1 MANNYLFHQNYNL
14 NQIASVIEESC
25 PKDLQ
30 SNLQV
35 KSARN
40 KLSSLRIMCF
50 SFFFFSCNYKP
61 WLFQRKS
68 GNTSGCYLTCIFL
81 RVVFEQF
88 DVHLSLIY
96 KKILQHKTNETKQGE
111 FINNVSNIKKKLL
124 VVFSKESD
132 MSWVTMWLS
141 ILSGVNTWHRECYLI
156 IEQNCVSLSK
166 YIYLTRT
173 IFS

>member
-1 MANNYLFHQNYNL
+1 MQLTSRLFLKHYQQILTLMANNYLFHQNYNL

-68 GNTSGCYLTCIFL
+68 GEYKRVLSYVYFL
-81 RVVFEQF
+81 RVVFEWF

-96 KKILQHKTNETKQGE
+96 KKILQHKTKGAKQGE
-111 FINNVSNIKKKLL
+111 FINNVSNIKK
-124 VVFSKESD
+124 
-132 MSWVTMWLS
+132 
-141 ILSGVNTWHRECYLI
+141 
-156 IEQNCVSLSK
+156 
-166 YIYLTRT
+166 
-173 IFS
+173 IFGGLFKGK